1 MKDTKTCI
9 VNSRVGEKHK
19 MMLKSVMELTDFN
32 QSEFLRFA
40 IEEGYKNILMNC
52 TLAQSTN
59 TKHTLMNSV

>member
-52 TLAQSTN
+52 TLAERNN
-59 TKHTLMNSV
+59 TYYVMR